1 MLSLENDDD
10 VVVCPYNPAH
20 RLLRKRL
27 QPHLIKCRENYPQL
41 QLQRC
46 PFNNTHHIPEP
57 EFCLH
62 VTNCPDRKLITQY
75 KYDAAEPKE
84 EERVSHAPIE
94 CEENWDDTEVDDYD
108 PQKFIK
114 EKEVLR
120 QPLGIAPAE
129 RKEFIKTERK
139 RLGDEESYSESDDD
153 FKDDI
158 TKKDENEDLS
168 SIKRIRSISPSPP
181 RQRERSRSRS
191 PQSSAHYE
199 RTHVRGSHIPPLQIP
214 PRISFASSSN
224 RYSNDHIQPLPG
236 AYDIDDDPYYNSG
249 NDASF
254 QIGNYSSSNSSHN
267 PPFVAYPTRM
277 SYHNNDNGASY
288 QISNYNSSNSSHNP
302 PLIAYPTR
310 MPYHNNDNGASYQIS
325 NYSSNSSRNPPLIA
339 YPTRMPSYGRGAY
352 RGYNNSRGNSSRYN
366 DRY

>member
-41 QLQRC
+41 ELQRC

-75 KYDAAEPKE
+75 KYDAPEPKE

-120 QPLGIAPAE
+120 QPMGIAPAE

-153 FKDDI
+153 YKDEVRKGNSLADI
-158 TKKDENEDLS
+158 SKKDENGKLG

-181 RQRERSRSRS
+181 RQSRSRS
-191 PQSSAHYE
+191 SYYE
-199 RTHVRGSHIPPLQIP
+199 RTHVRGGHIPPTQIP

-224 RYSNDHIQPLPG
+224 RYSNDHIQPLPTP
-236 AYDIDDDPYYNSG
+236 YDIDDDPYYNSG
-249 NDASF
+249 NGASF

-267 PPFVAYPTRM
+267 PPFIAYPTRM
-277 SYHNNDNGASY
+277 PYFNNDNGASH
-288 QISNYNSSNSSHNP
+288 QISNYNSSNSH
-302 PLIAYPTR
+302 
-310 MPYHNNDNGASYQIS
+310 
-325 NYSSNSSRNPPLIA
+325 NPPLIA

-352 RGYNNSRGNSSRYN
+352 RGYNNDRGNSSRYN

>member
-1 MLSLENDDD
+1 MLSLKDDD
-10 VVVCPYNPAH
+10 IVVCPYNPAH

-41 QLQRC
+41 ELQIC

-75 KYDAAEPKE
+75 KYDAPEPKE

-120 QPLGIAPAE
+120 QPMGIAPAE

-153 FKDDI
+153 YKDEVRKGNSIADI
-158 TKKDENEDLS
+158 TKKDENEEFS

-191 PQSSAHYE
+191 PQSSAYYG
-199 RTHVRGSHIPPLQIP
+199 RPHVRGSHIPPPQIP
-214 PRISFASSSN
+214 PRISFASSDN

-249 NDASF
+249 NNSSF

-267 PPFVAYPTRM
+267 PPFVAYPTRLPC
-277 SYHNNDNGASY
+277 YNNNNGASY

-302 PLIAYPTR
+302 R
-310 MPYHNNDNGASYQIS
+310 
-325 NYSSNSSRNPPLIA
+325 LIA

-352 RGYNNSRGNSSRYN
+352 RGYNNVRGNSSRYN